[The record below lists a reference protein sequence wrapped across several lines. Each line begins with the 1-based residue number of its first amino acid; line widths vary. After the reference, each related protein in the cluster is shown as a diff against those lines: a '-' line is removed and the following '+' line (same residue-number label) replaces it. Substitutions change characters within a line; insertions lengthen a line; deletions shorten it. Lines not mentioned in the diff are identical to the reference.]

1 MLEVQLHAFPAILC
15 KAAIC
20 LLCSL
25 LLVPVAIKNVLLKQ
39 PLVYSGQNYCPMTTI
54 RVPMFVRT
62 WTSIV
67 VGFPSNLGYINMLC
81 PHSYWL
87 GLGHQ
92 DLYGSL
98 FKPSPC
104 YWASESEHH
113 TSCSQVVLICSYA
126 INLAH
131 AIKHMTNYT
140 SWISHDTVNMALAT
154 TSLLTS
160 TTIVTSLR
168 SATFDTSFSSSI
180 AKMHADSSCL
190 PQNVLHSLQSYSS
203 QIFFSMHLYYSQLC

>member
-1 MLEVQLHAFPAILC
+1 M
-15 KAAIC
+15 
-20 LLCSL
+20 
-25 LLVPVAIKNVLLKQ
+25 
-39 PLVYSGQNYCPMTTI
+39 
-54 RVPMFVRT
+54 
-62 WTSIV
+62 
-67 VGFPSNLGYINMLC
+67 
-81 PHSYWL
+81 
-87 GLGHQ
+87 
-92 DLYGSL
+92 YGSL

-190 PQNVLHSLQSYSS
+190 PQNVLHSLSSYSS
-203 QIFFSMHLYYSQLC
+203 PIILFNAPILFSIMLTDMCFKMTEFRGCCTGTNMRVFCHYCCR